1 MSILDWIYDEYKERL
16 DRGQDTDTIHAYL
29 RTSLTPDE
37 VMVIWQEKADWIISN
52 VFREK
57 LRAENQARLEQRIPS
72 LVGAGTFGER
82 RIDVAVLQD
91 ASSIFLSMIYVTS
104 KKKWMTYG
112 SMTSDDWRSVA
123 KQYYTRADKA
133 LARSFAAA
141 EIADRI
147 PSNQTTEEHFS
158 ESEFRSLLPEEGF

>member
-1 MSILDWIYDEYKERL
+1 M
-16 DRGQDTDTIHAYL
+16 A
-29 RTSLTPDE
+29 
-37 VMVIWQEKADWIISN
+37 IWHEKADWIIAN

-57 LRAENQARLEQRIPS
+57 LRAENQARVEQRA
-72 LVGAGTFGER
+72 LVNNGVFGER
-82 RIDVAVLQD
+82 RVNIAVLQD
-91 ASSIFLSMIYVTS
+91 TSSIFLSMIYVAS

-112 SMTSDDWRSVA
+112 SMTGDDWRSVA

-147 PSNQTTEEHFS
+147 PENKTTEQSFS
-158 ESEFRSLLPEEGF
+158 EEEFRTLIPEEGF